1 MIQTELTGFEHF
13 VGQSELKE
21 IKSLWVTSCYGRWVF
36 KVVTEHVYFKLLFI
50 TGKKKKKKSDGMVVC
65 NAFGL
70 N

>member
-1 MIQTELTGFEHF
+1 MSQTELTGFEHF

-21 IKSLWVTSCYGRWVF
+21 IKWLWVTSCNGCWTF
-36 KVVTEHVYFKLLFI
+36 KVVTEHVYFKLLFF
-50 TGKKKKKKSDGMVVC
+50 TGKKKKKSDGMIVC